1 MMVKLAFN
9 QRRKTMRNSLK
20 SMINDYKISDEI
32 TFDKRPEQLSV
43 GELVDLANHFVTNKK
58 SNEA

>member
-1 MMVKLAFN
+1 
-9 QRRKTMRNSLK
+9 
-20 SMINDYKISDEI
+20 MINDYKISDEI
-32 TFDKRPEQLSV
+32 IFDKRPEQLSV